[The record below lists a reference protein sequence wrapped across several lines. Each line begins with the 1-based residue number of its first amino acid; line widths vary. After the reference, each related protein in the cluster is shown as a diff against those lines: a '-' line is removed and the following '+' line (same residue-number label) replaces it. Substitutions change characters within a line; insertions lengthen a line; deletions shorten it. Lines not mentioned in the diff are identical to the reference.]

1 MSLQVSP
8 VPPSSVLKLQGNG
21 YCSAAQARGE
31 GLQRGRETSQRC
43 KAGPQ
48 HPLQRLTTGCLSTKT
63 RGHNEEGVKF
73 LTCEAVWAP
82 GSKILQSRSICCC
95 WNSSSQLTTCTTLQR
110 LPWPPACSR
119 AQQRV
124 PTLPRDRREHLE
136 SDCQAA
142 PRGHSP
148 CTAERRAAAQ
158 PGTAASPLSL
168 KGGRTLRV
176 GQRARLTQ
184 LGLPQ
189 AVCVSGSNQIE
200 RE

>member
-1 MSLQVSP
+1 MLGWASASP
-8 VPPSSVLKLQGNG
+8 AEVDNG
-21 YCSAAQARGE
+21 
-31 GLQRGRETSQRC
+31 L
-43 KAGPQ
+43 PQ
-48 HPLQRLTTGCLSTKT
+48 HKDAG
-63 RGHNEEGVKF
+63 GHNEEGVKF

-110 LPWPPACSR
+110 LPWPSACGR

-124 PTLPRDRREHLE
+124 QTLPRDRREHLE

-142 PRGHSP
+142 LWGHSP
-148 CTAERRAAAQ
+148 CTAERPAAAQ

-176 GQRARLTQ
+176 GQRACLTQ

-189 AVCVSGSNQIE
+189 AVCLSGSNQIG